1 MQWHQ
6 SSNGFLLCVL
16 EIQIPFFLA
25 SFSNKES
32 SFPCLRPSVFKDF
45 TKESEAK
52 LNSNGKCELKRSR
65 RVLCYK
71 FFNAVSFILLVIM

>member
-52 LNSNGKCELKRSR
+52 LNSNGKCE
-65 RVLCYK
+65 YK
-71 FFNAVSFILLVIM
+71 EADVSYVISFLMLFLSSY